1 MCVCSSRD
9 QQRCHKAGISLMCKY
24 LCVLQAPPSYGL
36 CVNLEQPS
44 LYPSTKFWSEQV
56 LKVIGLNCCVEL
68 TNPAVLLDVLF
79 VLLRGQFI
87 CLFFFCSL
95 SSCLSFSL
103 RFSFLSFFSCHV
115 SLSASFVYQPFHL
128 EAALYVKAL
137 LFEWSFI

>member
-1 MCVCSSRD
+1 
-9 QQRCHKAGISLMCKY
+9 MCKY

-44 LYPSTKFWSEQV
+44 LYPSTKSWSEQA
-56 LKVIGLNCCVEL
+56 LKVLGLNCCVEL

-79 VLLRGQFI
+79 VLLSGQFI
-87 CLFFFCSL
+87 CLFLFAL
-95 SSCLSFSL
+95 CLFVIPSQV
-103 RFSFLSFFSCHV
+103 FLLGSCHV

-137 LFEWSFI
+137 LYEWSFI